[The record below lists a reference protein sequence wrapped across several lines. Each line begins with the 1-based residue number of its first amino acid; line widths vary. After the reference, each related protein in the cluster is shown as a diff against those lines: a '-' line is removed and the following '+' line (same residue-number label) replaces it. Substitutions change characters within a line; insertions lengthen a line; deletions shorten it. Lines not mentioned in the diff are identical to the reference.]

1 LPNFYV
7 IDANEHLI
15 TLFNIVQH

>member
-1 LPNFYV
+1 LANFYV

-15 TLFNIVQH
+15 TLFNTV